1 MKKILFIVHEASETG
16 APLVINNLLNTSY
29 SKENKCFVLSIYGGK
44 IELNLRK
51 NAQVSVL
58 YEKGQSKGFFHKVI
72 RKFFKPKNDYLKK
85 LNNGFFDLVYINSIA
100 SLTRLPSLKFL
111 KNNKS
116 ILHVHEGPILS
127 ENLGVQE
134 IISKVIDNISSFIF
148 VSEFAKNNF
157 ILNHSIAAAKCQVIP
172 PVMRNVKKQAAE
184 VKNLD
189 LPENSFVVC
198 SSGSLNYNKGVDV
211 FLQVA
216 KNVISQ
222 ARPDFP
228 VYFVWIGMHGNQE
241 IRSHFFGDIKKMGLK
256 NNILVIP
263 NTDKII
269 DYFYESDLFL
279 LCSREESFSMV
290 AMENAIIGNPV
301 ICFDSGNGTAE
312 FINNENGCIVPYLD
326 VLSASQSIL
335 DLYNNPILL
344 SEKSEAIKKIAIDFR
359 GQSSSD
365 KIFEIIK
372 NVIDAR

>member
-1 MKKILFIVHEASETG
+1 MRKVLFIIHEASETG
-16 APLVINNLLNTSY
+16 APMMIDHLLDSSC
-29 SKENKCFVLSIYGGK
+29 SKKNDCYVLCIYGGK
-44 IELNLRK
+44 IEESLRQKAKISVLHKKNSDTFLNKVFKKFYKNENNFLRK
-51 NAQVSVL
+51 LS
-58 YEKGQSKGFFHKVI
+58 
-72 RKFFKPKNDYLKK
+72 
-85 LNNGFFDLVYINSIA
+85 NNFFDLVYINSLA
-100 SLTRLPSLKFL
+100 TLTRLPKLDFL

-116 ILHVHEGPILS
+116 ILHVHEGPILT

-134 IISKVIDNISSFIF
+134 IISKEIENISSFIF

-228 VYFVWIGMHGNQE
+228 IYFVWIGMHGNQE
-241 IRSHFFGDIKKMGLK
+241 IRSHFLGDIKKMGLK

-301 ICFDSGNGTAE
+301 ICFNSGNGTTE
-312 FINNENGCIVPYLD
+312 FINNENGCVIPYLD
-326 VLSASQSIL
+326 ILSASRSIL
-335 DLYNNPILL
+335 ELYNNPVLL
-344 SEKSEAIKKIAIDFR
+344 SEKSEAIRKAAIDFC
-359 GQSSSD
+359 GKNSSD